1 MSNYVEFAT
10 LYDELMND
18 FDYENWSN
26 YIEEIFNRNV
36 VKPHKLLEMACG
48 TGSLSY
54 YLAKKRYDLVCFDL
68 SSDMLSKAYEKLG
81 KFKNV
86 KLLKQDM
93 INFNINEKFDSV
105 ISICDS
111 INYIVDKEDLVQC
124 FQNVYNHLSENGIFI
139 FDINSFYKLKEII
152 GNNTFIEDRE
162 DVFYTWQNYYNED
175 TNICEFFLTFFKL
188 DENDLYYRFDEE
200 HTERAYKV
208 DEIIECLN
216 SAGFTN
222 VNYYNGFTFDD
233 VTETSERINFVVKK

>member
-26 YIEEIFNRNV
+26 YIEEIFNRNE

-93 INFNINEKFDSV
+93 INFNINQKFDSV

-111 INYIVDKEDLVQC
+111 INYIVDKNDLVKS
-124 FQNVYNHLSENGIFI
+124 FKNVYNHLNENGIFI

-175 TNICEFFLTFFKL
+175 TNICEFFLTFFKS
-188 DENDLYYRFDEE
+188 DKNDLYYRFDEE

-216 SAGFTN
+216 KAGFGN

-233 VTETSERINFVVKK
+233 VTETSERINFVVTK

>member
-26 YIEEIFNRNV
+26 YIEEIFNRYK
-36 VKPHKLLEMACG
+36 VKPTKLLEMACG

-68 SSDMLSKAYEKLG
+68 SSEMLSKAYEKLG

-86 KLLKQDM
+86 KLIKQNM

-111 INYIVDKEDLVQC
+111 INYIINKKDLEQC
-124 FQNVYNHLSENGIFI
+124 FKNVYNHLNDNGIFI

-162 DVFYTWQNYYNED
+162 DVFYTWQNNFNED
-175 TNICEFFLTFFKL
+175 TNICEFFLTFFKSG
-188 DENDLYYRFDEE
+188 ENDLYYRFDEE
-200 HTERAYKV
+200 HTERAYRV

-216 SAGFTN
+216 NAGFKD
-222 VNYYNGFTFDD
+222 VNYYNEFTFDD
-233 VTETSERINFVVKK
+233 VSETSERINFVVKK